1 MKLITT
7 ALTIVLLT
15 SSLAFSAVT
24 VGKAAPEIKAG
35 SWYNNSDKAV
45 SLADLKGKVTVVEFW
60 ATWCPPCRKS
70 IPHLNKLHKKYKDKG
85 VVIIGLSN
93 EKSDTVQKF
102 VKKQDMKYIVGAG
115 SKSGRA
121 YGVKGIP
128 TAFIVGPDG
137 KLLWQGHPM
146 NGLDAALE
154 KAVKAIKSVP
164 AEKPVKAAKTTT
176 KK

>member
-1 MKLITT
+1 MKLFTTIT
-7 ALTIVLLT
+7 AFVFLA

-24 VGKAAPEIKAG
+24 VGKTAPEINAA
-35 SWYNNSDKAV
+35 SWYNTDAKSV
-45 SLADLKGKVTVVEFW
+45 SLADLKGKVTVVEYW

-93 EKSDTVQKF
+93 EKDDTVKKF

-115 SKSGRA
+115 SSSGKA
-121 YGVKGIP
+121 YGVRGIP
-128 TAFIVGPDG
+128 SAFIVGADG
-137 KLLWQGHPM
+137 TLLWQGHPM

-154 KAVKAIKSVP
+154 KALNANKP
-164 AEKPVKAAKTTT
+164 AKPAKEKP

>member
-1 MKLITT
+1 MKLTATIT
-7 ALTIVLLT
+7 AFVLLL
-15 SSLAFSAVT
+15 SSLAFSKVS
-24 VGKAAPEIKAG
+24 VGKSVPEIDAG
-35 SWYNNSDKAV
+35 SWFNNDGKQV

-70 IPHLNKLHKKYKDKG
+70 IPHLNKLHKKYKDND

-93 EKSDTVQKF
+93 EKSEKVKDF

-121 YGVKGIP
+121 YGVRGIP
-128 TAFIVGPDG
+128 TVFVIGTDG
-137 KLLWQGHPM
+137 TLLWQGHPM

-154 KAVKAIKSVP
+154 KAVTS
-164 AEKPVKAAKTTT
+164 AEAQKQK
-176 KK
+176 

>member
-1 MKLITT
+1 MKLIAAAIT
-7 ALTIVLLT
+7 LVLLV

-24 VGKAAPEIKAG
+24 VGKDVPEINAG
-35 SWYNNSDKAV
+35 SWYNNDGKAV
-45 SLADLKGKVTVVEFW
+45 NLADLKGKVTVVEFW

-115 SKSGRA
+115 SKSGTA
-121 YGVKGIP
+121 YGVRGIP
-128 TAFIVGPDG
+128 TAFVIGADG
-137 KLLWQGHPM
+137 TLLWQGHPM
-146 NGLDAALE
+146 NGLEKALE
-154 KAVKAIKSVP
+154 KAVKSVETATP
-164 AEKPVKAAKTTT
+164 T
-176 KK
+176 K

>member
-1 MKLITT
+1 MKLIATIT
-7 ALTIVLLT
+7 ALVLLV

-24 VGKAAPEIKAG
+24 IGKAAPEISAG
-35 SWYNNSDKAV
+35 SWFNNDGKQV

-93 EKSDTVQKF
+93 EKSDKIKGF

-121 YGVKGIP
+121 YGVRGIP
-128 TAFIVGPDG
+128 TAFIIGKDG

-146 NGLDAALE
+146 NGLDKALE
-154 KAVKAIKSVP
+154 KTVGSTEAQKQK
-164 AEKPVKAAKTTT
+164 
-176 KK
+176 